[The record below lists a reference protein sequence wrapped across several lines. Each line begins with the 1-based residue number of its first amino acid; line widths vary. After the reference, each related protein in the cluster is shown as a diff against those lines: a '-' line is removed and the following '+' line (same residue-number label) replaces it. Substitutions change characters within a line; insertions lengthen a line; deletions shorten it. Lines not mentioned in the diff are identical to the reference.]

1 MLGPLVWG
9 PLSEIVGRRPVFIGT
24 FIVYVGFQIGC
35 ALAPNTGALLAFRFL
50 GGTFAA
56 APLTKSVLSLTYTRV
71 SNSCMVYDADD
82 GVVLELYWRIF
93 GTETTEVKQ

>member
-1 MLGPLVWG
+1 MLGPLLWG

-24 FIVYVGFQIGC
+24 FIAYVGFQVGC

-56 APLTKSVLSLTYTRV
+56 APLTKSVLNPLSTSIDFRV
-71 SNSCMVYDADD
+71 DLDRRVGMLMRS
-82 GVVLELYWRIF
+82 I
-93 GTETTEVKQ
+93 